1 MNMNLLLPA
10 LIFLISYLAGS
21 ISSAIIVC
29 RAFGLPDPRTTG
41 SNNPGATNVMR
52 LGGKKA
58 AIITLVGDLLKGL
71 IPVAIVNLLA
81 LSPLALA
88 LSALGAFLGHLFPI
102 FFGFKGGKG
111 VATAF
116 GAILGLS
123 PLVAL
128 CAFGTWILV
137 FLTTKISSLSA
148 LTAAVLAPLFLYLFK
163 APLEVV
169 LVVIVMDLLLIYR
182 HKANISRLLKGEE
195 GKMNL
200 KK

>member
-1 MNMNLLLPA
+1 MNLLLPA

-163 APLEVV
+163 APFEIVI
-169 LVVIVMDLLLIYR
+169 VVIMMDLLLIYR

>member
-1 MNMNLLLPA
+1 MNMTLLLPA
-10 LIFLISYLAGS
+10 LIFFISYLAGS

-81 LSPLALA
+81 LSPLAFA

-163 APLEVV
+163 APLEIVS
-169 LVVIVMDLLLIYR
+169 VVIVMDLLLIYR

>member
-1 MNMNLLLPA
+1 MNMTLLFPT
-10 LIFLISYLAGS
+10 LIFVISYLAGS

-71 IPVAIVNLLA
+71 IPVAIVNLLD
-81 LSPLALA
+81 LSALALA

>member
-1 MNMNLLLPA
+1 MKMNLLLPA

-88 LSALGAFLGHLFPI
+88 LSAFGAFLGHLFPI

-163 APLEVV
+163 SPFEIVI
-169 LVVIVMDLLLIYR
+169 VVIMMDLLLIYR

>member
-1 MNMNLLLPA
+1 MNMTLLLPA
-10 LIFLISYLAGS
+10 LIFFISYLAGS

-163 APLEVV
+163 APFEIVI
-169 LVVIVMDLLLIYR
+169 VVIMMDLLLIYR

>member
-163 APLEVV
+163 APFEIVI
-169 LVVIVMDLLLIYR
+169 VVIVMDLLLIYR